1 MHAAVAL
8 TARTALLTSL
18 AFVAGCSRSS
28 DRVVFD
34 GRITQVDAAALER
47 ACGPRDPNAVSN
59 PPLPPGKQWAKFG
72 LPLEHLTTDPTY
84 VCHVTWDA
92 RTGVVEAIQVSGS
105 ARTMAELLPFAQR
118 IADIFLPVI
127 PRELAPR
134 VIMMASSPVDVRL
147 GTRGAEVTG
156 GFQQLSPTAVDWNFW
171 VWPRSYDAP

>member
-92 RTGVVEAIQVSGS
+92 RTGVVEAIHVP
-105 ARTMAELLPFAQR
+105 AETAFDRGALL
-118 IADIFLPVI
+118 IS
-127 PRELAPR
+127 LAPL
-134 VIMMASSPVDVRL
+134 A
-147 GTRGAEVTG
+147 
-156 GFQQLSPTAVDWNFW
+156 
-171 VWPRSYDAP
+171 APEAAPSKS